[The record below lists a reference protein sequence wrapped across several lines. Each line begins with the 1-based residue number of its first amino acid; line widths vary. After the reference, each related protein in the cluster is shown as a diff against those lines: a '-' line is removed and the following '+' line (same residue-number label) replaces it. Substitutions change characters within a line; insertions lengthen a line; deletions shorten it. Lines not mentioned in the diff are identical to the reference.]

1 VIVSRGVQ
9 NVGYVEHVVVGRDVE
24 ILDHIDVVECLG
36 CLQHERVGPGPAIER
51 VQPVIAIERVASGAA
66 VQQVAVAIAMESVVT
81 RPAMGVIGPG
91 PGVDRVVP
99 GIARRPE
106 ALSDVSEA
114 LTISRETGM
123 AFIGPMI
130 LGILALTADDPR
142 ARNEAL
148 AEGEALLASG
158 PRATTISSSGEA
170 RSTPASMRKIGVAQ
184 SSTATRWRPTP
195 TRSRCPGQASSL
207 PAGARLL
214 PAAAAG
220 ATRR

>member
-1 VIVSRGVQ
+1 
-9 NVGYVEHVVVGRDVE
+9 
-24 ILDHIDVVECLG
+24 
-36 CLQHERVGPGPAIER
+36 
-51 VQPVIAIERVASGAA
+51 

-158 PRATTISSSGEA
+158 SPSHNHLQFRRGAIDACLDAEDWSGAEFHSNALETYTHEEPLPWSGFFVARGRA
-170 RSTPASMRKIGVAQ
+170 
-184 SSTATRWRPTP
+184 
-195 TRSRCPGQASSL
+195 L
-207 PAGARLL
+207 
-214 PAAAAG
+214 AACGRGRRDAALM
-220 ATRR
+220 A